1 MSESRRGAVG
11 SAPKSSELKEARWL
25 SGLSR
30 LLMGAVGLL
39 IAGILSALM
48 LGSIALA
55 VAYPN
60 LPDISGITD
69 YRPKLPM
76 RIYAADGALLGE
88 FGEERR
94 NFVPAAELPK
104 VIKDAVL

>member
-11 SAPKSSELKEARWL
+11 SAPQSSKPKKARWL

-39 IAGILSALM
+39 IAGVLSGVM

-60 LPDISGITD
+60 LPDITGITD

-76 RIYAADGALLGE
+76 RNAS
-88 FGEERR
+88 RR
-94 NFVPAAELPK
+94 LTTGSCECGCS
-104 VIKDAVL
+104 